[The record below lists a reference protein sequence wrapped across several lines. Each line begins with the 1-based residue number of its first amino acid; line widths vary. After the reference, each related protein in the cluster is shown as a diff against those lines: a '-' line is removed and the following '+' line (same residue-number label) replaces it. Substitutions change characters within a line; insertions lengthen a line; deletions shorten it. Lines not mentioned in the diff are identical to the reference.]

1 MVKIKPVTV
10 GMLKS
15 QLRNLPDDL
24 VIVVELNDGE
34 GNNSV
39 INAEGFE
46 LKENENFNIVVD
58 SNGMVE
64 IDDYEDWALHSL
76 DIIDMTEDTDGI
88 NTKGFVVIEL
98 VGADDVA

>member
-64 IDDYEDWALHSL
+64 MDVYEDWALQL
-76 DIIDMTEDTDGI
+76 GYIDMTEDTDGI